1 MCAHYWAGIQI
12 AGAACT
18 SPERRLLE
26 CATKF
31 HSDYTAYTFIA
42 ERRGGCRV
50 IDQRHSRNC
59 CRLFNREQAS
69 KRGRKKRRPRAER
82 KRDEFAVCWCCCN
95 WLEKWAKVFAL
106 ISYPH
111 YEGWVAAKRLAILL
125 EYAYLSNYEF
135 LGWRKTILMQILY
148 IIWTWDGCSIIP
160 LLLKICYPKSRESF
174 WNFIRAASLNHF

>member
-1 MCAHYWAGIQI
+1 MFRAKHLSGAAAAAAAGMVERAVCAHYWAGIQI

-42 ERRGGCRV
+42 ERRGACRV

-59 CRLFNREQAS
+59 CRLFNRE
-69 KRGRKKRRPRAER
+69 RGRKKRRPREKEMSSPCAAAAATDWRSGR
-82 KRDEFAVCWCCCN
+82 KF
-95 WLEKWAKVFAL
+95 FAL

-111 YEGWVAAKRLAILL
+111 HG
-125 EYAYLSNYEF
+125 
-135 LGWRKTILMQILY
+135 G
-148 IIWTWDGCSIIP
+148 
-160 LLLKICYPKSRESF
+160 
-174 WNFIRAASLNHF
+174 